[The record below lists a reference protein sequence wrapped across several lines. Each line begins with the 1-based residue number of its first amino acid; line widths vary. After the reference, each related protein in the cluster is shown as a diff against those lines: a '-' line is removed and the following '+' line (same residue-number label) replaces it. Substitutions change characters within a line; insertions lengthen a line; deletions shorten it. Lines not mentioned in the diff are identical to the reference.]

1 MEIAHW
7 QHSGTVASHQE
18 RPEFN
23 STIRPEPFRRLQ
35 KNFLLMRVWCVIILF
50 SVTCPGL
57 LLLRLLFMLAQDLE
71 WVICCSG
78 GRWLK
83 CLVHPVCNAKSALS
97 VR

>member
-7 QHSGTVASHQE
+7 QHSGMVASHQE

-23 STIRPEPFRRLQ
+23 STRRLQ

-50 SVTCPGL
+50 SVTRPGL

-71 WVICCSG
+71 GVICCSG